1 MARRHPDR
9 IVVTLRSS
17 ASGHTYTT
25 EKNRRSNSARLELR
39 KYDPLVQQRVLYRES
54 R

>member
-1 MARRHPDR
+1 MARRYPDR

-17 ASGHTYTT
+17 VSGHTYTT
-25 EKNRRSNSARLELR
+25 EKNRRSDSERLTLR
-39 KYDPLVQQRVLYRES
+39 KYDPVVQQRVLYRES